1 MYLFRTFADTIYYF
15 SRRFFMEKGLCTHVS
30 KGDVKNLPGRDA
42 IWLQTPETT
51 GGNYT
56 TVSTTFY
63 QPGVKVAPAHSH
75 PYGEETGYVV
85 SGHGKVLIGDQVFEV
100 EPGSVFLF
108 PQGVPHMVWNS
119 GNEVMQL
126 LFVYA
131 NGPKASESI
140 PHEDVD
146 FPE

>member
-1 MYLFRTFADTIYYF
+1 
-15 SRRFFMEKGLCTHVS
+15 MEKGLCTHIS
-30 KGDVKNLPGRDA
+30 KGNVKHLPGRDA

-51 GGNYT
+51 GGKYT

-85 SGHGKVLIGDQVFEV
+85 SGHGKILIGDQVFEV

-108 PQGVPHMVWNS
+108 PQGVPHMVWNT
-119 GNEVMQL
+119 GDEVMQL

-131 NGPKASESI
+131 NGSKASESI